1 MINLEE
7 ERAEDGIPDP
17 ETGKTI
23 CNSAEGGGCDIANDI
38 TRNLSNMSIV
48 SLNPSLCTLEHCVL
62 EVNMH
67 MLICSKC
74 KRSTHCMYLFATLP
88 NLSLHKERLLTLCLR
103 RLCWLHTGRKLH
115 TTSRCNFRED

>member
-17 ETGKTI
+17 ESGKTR
-23 CNSAEGGGCDIANDI
+23 CNSGEGSGCDIASDI

-48 SLNPSLCTLEHCVL
+48 SLNPSVCTLEHCVL
-62 EVNMH
+62 EANMH

-74 KRSTHCMYLFATLP
+74 KRSTHYTCTYLPPYQIYLFT
-88 NLSLHKERLLTLCLR
+88 
-103 RLCWLHTGRKLH
+103 RK
-115 TTSRCNFRED
+115 RY